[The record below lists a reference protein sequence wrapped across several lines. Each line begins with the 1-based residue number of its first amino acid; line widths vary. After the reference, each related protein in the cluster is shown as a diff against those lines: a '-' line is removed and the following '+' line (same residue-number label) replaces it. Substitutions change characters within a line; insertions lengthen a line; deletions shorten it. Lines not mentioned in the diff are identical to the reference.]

1 MNSED
6 TCIGL
11 AETWQVLVFAWTHYY
26 GIKYRISSK
35 IWIFFF
41 QFNFLSQIIWWLN
54 QSELQT
60 TKVFRCGVLAYL
72 FPIFYYFL
80 VFDLENHLSIADNFM
95 IVFEKMIAFKLQK
108 NTIDALPSSS
118 LVGVRFCRSNVF
130 FKKGNE
136 VQDYFEKWNV
146 SL

>member
-1 MNSED
+1 
-6 TCIGL
+6 
-11 AETWQVLVFAWTHYY
+11 
-26 GIKYRISSK
+26 
-35 IWIFFF
+35 
-41 QFNFLSQIIWWLN
+41 
-54 QSELQT
+54 
-60 TKVFRCGVLAYL
+60 
-72 FPIFYYFL
+72 
-80 VFDLENHLSIADNFM
+80 M